1 MPRARSI
8 HPSLWTDED
17 FVRCSPEARLLYIAL
32 LSEADD
38 AGIFT
43 WKPVSLRLRLMPVDQ
58 VDVQAL
64 LNELAHSRLIMRFE
78 HDGRSYGAIRD
89 FCRQQRPRF
98 PSIGF
103 DPPDEVA
110 DFVALE
116 CLPEGGERYR
126 TREVL
131 KRAVIARDGEV
142 CRYCGT
148 TDGPFQ
154 LDHIHPRALG
164 GSDDMANLAVACPTC
179 NNRKGAKTVEEWLAE
194 VADV

>member
-8 HPSLWTDED
+8 HPSLWASED

-32 LSEADD
+32 LTEADD
-38 AGIFT
+38 AGIFV
-43 WKPVSLRLRLMPVDQ
+43 WKPASLKLRLMPVDP
-58 VDVQAL
+58 VDTHAL
-64 LNELAHSRLIMRFE
+64 LDELVGNRLIMHFE
-78 HDGRSYGAIRD
+78 HQDRSYGAIRD

-98 PSIGF
+98 PSISF
-103 DPPDEVA
+103 DPPVAVA
-110 DFVALE
+110 DFVAIE
-116 CLPEGGERYR
+116 GLPEGGERYR

-148 TDGPFQ
+148 TSGPFQ

-179 NNRKGAKTVEEWLAE
+179 NNRKRAKTVEEWLAE
-194 VADV
+194 VADA